1 VGVKVEIS
9 AEAERLARALME
21 RGRVDSVE
29 AAIETAL
36 RALQEFDAQC
46 DEIPG
51 ERDDAWW
58 ADARAKVREA
68 DEDIAAGRVSE
79 VRPDFFDQL
88 RARVRQSAEA
98 RRHSA

>member
-1 VGVKVEIS
+1 MKVELS

-21 RGRVDSVE
+21 RGRFESVE
-29 AAIETAL
+29 AAIEAVL

-46 DEIPG
+46 GEVPG
-51 ERDDAWW
+51 EQDDAWW

-79 VRPDFFDQL
+79 VGPDFLDQL
-88 RARVRQSAEA
+88 RARVRQAAEA